1 MMETALL
8 LWSLYGKDIVLA
20 VLGLLGGGII
30 SFLFYRRSLQRTEL
44 SFACEYSRFIW
55 FQIPAF
61 SDVTLFYKQ
70 RQLRDPRRVLFF
82 IWNSGNT
89 TIDGTAVASAD
100 PLRLRAGNVQIIN
113 AAIIKA
119 SRDVNCTT
127 ARLDSAGDVT
137 LGFDYLDAGDGF
149 TIEILYDVVAKQKGA
164 NTCPEFL
171 GTIKG
176 IKSSPVNRD
185 VAFENRA
192 LKRFGQSTALLLLL
206 FASAVLLFFQIYEI
220 TSERTW
226 FLLIP
231 KALTAC
237 LLFLVAAGMVIA
249 LFVSLRSY
257 RIPVCLKIPDEVDS
271 FPASYTELVEKL
283 EHGNQLLVAQN
294 LHLQEETSRAQA
306 DAG

>member
-1 MMETALL
+1 MEAALN
-8 LWSLYGKDIVLA
+8 LWNLYGKDIVLA
-20 VLGLLGGGII
+20 VLGILGGGII
-30 SFLFYRRSLQRTEL
+30 SFLFYRKSLQRTEL

-55 FQIPAF
+55 FRIPAF

-82 IWNSGNT
+82 VWNSGNT
-89 TIDGTAVASAD
+89 TIDGTAIATAD
-100 PLRLRAGNVQIIN
+100 PLRLKAGNVEIIN
-113 AAIIKA
+113 AAMIKA
-119 SRDVNCTT
+119 SRDVNCAT
-127 ARLDSAGDVT
+127 AVLDSAGDVT
-137 LGFDYLDAGDGF
+137 ISFDYLDPGDGF
-149 TIEILYDVVAKQKGA
+149 AMEIVYDVVEKEKGA
-164 NTCPEFL
+164 NTCPELL

-206 FASAVLLFFQIYEI
+206 FASAILLFFQIYEI
-220 TSERTW
+220 TSEKTW

-237 LLFLVAAGMVIA
+237 LLFLATAGMVVA
-249 LFVSLRSY
+249 LLVSLRSY
-257 RIPVCLKIPDEVDS
+257 RIPISLKIPDEMDR
-271 FPASYTELVEKL
+271 FPTSYTELVEKL

-306 DAG
+306 NAS

>member
-1 MMETALL
+1 METALL
-8 LWSLYGKDIVLA
+8 LWSSYGKDIVLA

-30 SFLFYRRSLQRTEL
+30 SFLFYKKSLQRTEL

-55 FQIPAF
+55 FRIPAF
-61 SDVTLFYKQ
+61 SDVTLLYKQ
-70 RQLRDPRRVLFF
+70 RELRDPRRVLFF

-89 TIDGTAVASAD
+89 TIDGTAIASAD
-100 PLRLRAGNVQIIN
+100 PLRLKAGNVQIIN
-113 AAIIKA
+113 AAIIKV
-119 SRDVNCTT
+119 SRDVNCAT
-127 ARLDSAGDVT
+127 AQLDSAGDVT
-137 LGFDYLDAGDGF
+137 IGFDYLDAGDGF
-149 TIEILYDVVAKQKGA
+149 TVEILYDVAEKQKGA
-164 NTCPEFL
+164 NTCPDLL

-231 KALTAC
+231 KALTAL
-237 LLFLVAAGMVIA
+237 LLFLAAAGMVVA
-249 LFVSLRSY
+249 LLLSLRSY
-257 RIPVCLKIPDEVDS
+257 RIPMCLKVPDEADN
-271 FPASYTELVEKL
+271 FPTSYTELVEKL
-283 EHGNQLLVAQN
+283 EHGNQLLAAQN
-294 LHLQEETSRAQA
+294 LHLQERTSAAQA
-306 DAG
+306 DTG

>member
-1 MMETALL
+1 METALV
-8 LWSLYGKDIVLA
+8 LWNSYGKDIVLA
-20 VLGLLGGGII
+20 VLGILGGGII
-30 SFLFYRRSLQRTEL
+30 SFFFYRRSLQRTEL

-55 FQIPAF
+55 FRIPAF

-89 TIDGTAVASAD
+89 TIDGTAIATAD

-119 SRDVNCTT
+119 TRDVICTT
-127 ARLDSAGDVT
+127 AHLDAAGDVT
-137 LGFDYLDAGDGF
+137 ISFDYLDAGDGF
-149 TIEILYDVVAKQKGA
+149 TIEILYDVVEKQKGA
-164 NTCPEFL
+164 NTCPELL

-185 VAFENRA
+185 IAFENRA

-206 FASAVLLFFQIYEI
+206 FASAALLFFQIYEI
-220 TSERTW
+220 TSEKTW

-231 KALTAC
+231 KVLTAC
-237 LLFLVAAGMVIA
+237 LLFLAAIGMVIA
-249 LFVSLRSY
+249 LLSSLRSY
-257 RIPVCLKIPDEVDS
+257 RIPMSLKIPDEADS
-271 FPASYTELVEKL
+271 FPTSYNELVEKID
-283 EHGNQLLVAQN
+283 HGNQLLTAQN
-294 LHLQEETSRAQA
+294 LEMQEDARRSRAS
-306 DAG
+306 

>member
-1 MMETALL
+1 METALL
-8 LWSLYGKDIVLA
+8 LWNSYGKDSILA
-20 VLGLLGGGII
+20 ILGILGGGII
-30 SFLFYRRSLQRTEL
+30 SFFFYRRSLQRTEL

-55 FQIPAF
+55 FRIPEF

-89 TIDGTAVASAD
+89 TIDGSAIATAD
-100 PLRLRAGNVQIIN
+100 PLRLKAGNVQIIN
-113 AAIIKA
+113 AAIVKA

-127 ARLDSAGDVT
+127 AQLDTAGDVT
-137 LGFDYLDAGDGF
+137 IRFDYLDPGDGF
-149 TIEILYDVVAKQKGA
+149 TIEILYDVVEKQGA

-176 IKSSPVNRD
+176 IKSSPVSRD
-185 VAFENRA
+185 VTFENRA

-237 LLFLVAAGMVIA
+237 LLFLAAAGMVVA
-249 LFVSLRSY
+249 LLVSLRSY
-257 RIPVCLKIPDEVDS
+257 RIPISLKISDEVDS
-271 FPASYTELVEKL
+271 FPTSYTELVERL
-283 EHGNQLLVAQN
+283 EHGNQLLAAQN
-294 LHLQEETSRAQA
+294 LHLHEKTSRAQA
-306 DAG
+306 EAG